1 MNPPGSTYRLQ
12 LHPGFRFEDA
22 IGVLPYLR
30 ALGVTHVYSSPQL
43 QAARGSTHGY
53 DVVDHSRP
61 NAELGGE
68 EGHAR
73 YCRALGEAGLGQVL
87 DIVPNHMAIPGRE
100 NRWWWDVLQNGPA
113 SRYAPYFD
121 VTWDSPEAK
130 LRNLVLMPILGDHY
144 GRVLE
149 AGQLVLEREGPV
161 FHVRYFDHVLPIAPR
176 TLRGLLAPP
185 ARRIQSDELAFIAT
199 AYGRLPY
206 ATLTDPAS
214 VEERHRDQRVLTAQL
229 ARLLEQNP
237 EVGAAIDEEV
247 ANINRDVD
255 ALDRLLEA
263 QNYRVA
269 YWRTAGREL
278 DYRRFFD
285 INTLAG
291 LRVEDPRVF
300 EESHALVLQWIA
312 AGVVDGLR
320 VDHPDGLLD
329 PEQYFSRL
337 AEATGGAWTVAEKI
351 LEADEE
357 LPTEWAVAGTTG
369 YEFCNL
375 VGGLFVDPEG
385 ETPITNLY
393 RDLTGN
399 DLDYEEAV
407 YRNKRLVLREIL
419 AADVTRLAEVFVAV
433 CERHRRHRDYTRW
446 DLTEALR
453 EVVACFPVY
462 RSYVRAAEGLV
473 RPADARYVTAAIAAA
488 RERRPD
494 LDGELF
500 EFIESLLLLRVA
512 NASPLEHDLVMRFQ
526 QLTGPAMAKGV
537 EDTTFYRFNRFV
549 ALNEVGGN
557 PARFGV
563 TPDQFH
569 RAMEESHARWP
580 HTMRTLSTH
589 DTKRSAD
596 VRARLFVLSELA
608 REWCTFAERWVRR
621 FERHWSGEYDPDAA
635 YVLLQALVGAH
646 PLEAPRAAAYMEKA
660 SKEAKRRTS
669 WVNPDAEYDQALR
682 GFVER
687 VALDGEFQSALG
699 EFVDSLL
706 WPGRVNSLAQTLLAL
721 TAPGVPDV
729 YQGTDLWDLSLVDP
743 DNRRPVDYEVRR
755 RLLAELDQ
763 RTPEDLVA
771 RADDGA
777 IKLHVI
783 RAALHLRRRHPA
795 AFGSGAAGAYRPLSF
810 EGPEARHCVGFTRGD
825 RVAVLVPRLAARAL
839 QRDPRWSPELQCELP
854 RGSWRNRLT
863 GEALEGGTIA
873 GRALLGRFPVAL
885 LERVNDV

>member
-1 MNPPGSTYRLQ
+1 MSPPGSTYRLQ

-22 IGVLPYLR
+22 VRVLPYLK

-53 DVVDHSRP
+53 DVVDHGRP

-68 EGHAR
+68 DGHSH

-121 VTWDSPEAK
+121 VAWDSAEAK

-229 ARLLEQNP
+229 ERLLEWSP

-247 ANINRDVD
+247 ANINHDVD

-300 EESHALVLQWIA
+300 EESHALVLQWIR

-329 PEQYFSRL
+329 PEQYFARL
-337 AEATGGAWTVAEKI
+337 AEASGGAWTVAEKI
-351 LEADEE
+351 LESEEE
-357 LPTEWAVAGTTG
+357 LPPEWAVAGTTG

-399 DLDYEEAV
+399 ALDYAEAV

-419 AADVTRLAEVFVAV
+419 AADVNRLAEVFVAV

-453 EVVACFPVY
+453 EVITRFPVY

-473 RPADARYVTAAIAAA
+473 RPSDERYVTAAVTSA
-488 RERRPD
+488 REGRPD

-500 EFIESLLLLRVA
+500 EFIENLLLLRVA
-512 NASPLEHDLVMRFQ
+512 NAGPLEHDLVMRFQ

-557 PARFGV
+557 PAHFGV
-563 TPDQFH
+563 SPARFH
-569 RAMEESHARWP
+569 SAMEQSQARWP
-580 HTMRTLSTH
+580 HAMRTLSTH

-608 REWCTFAERWVRR
+608 QEWCAFAERWVRGL
-621 FERHWSGEYDPDAA
+621 EHHWPGEYDPDAA

-646 PLEAPRAAAYMEKA
+646 PLETSRATSYMEKA

-669 WVNPDAEYDQALR
+669 WVNPDTEYDQALR
-682 GFVER
+682 TFVER
-687 VALDGEFQSALG
+687 VALDEEFQRALEELVG
-699 EFVDSLL
+699 ELL

-721 TAPGVPDV
+721 TVPGVPDV

-743 DNRRPVDYEVRR
+743 DNRRPVDYEARR
-755 RLLAELDQ
+755 RLLADLDQ
-763 RTPEDLVA
+763 RTPEALVT

-777 IKLHVI
+777 IKLYVI
-783 RAALHLRRRHPA
+783 RAALHLRRRRPD
-795 AFGSGAAGAYRPLSF
+795 AFRSGAAGAYHPLDF
-810 EGPEARHCVGFTRGD
+810 EGSEARHCVGFTRGD
-825 RVAVLVPRLAARAL
+825 RIAVIVPRLAARAL
-839 QRDPRWSPELQCELP
+839 RGDPTWSPEVLCRLP
-854 RGSWRNRLT
+854 RGTWRSWLT
-863 GEALEGGTIA
+863 AEELDGGA
-873 GRALLGRFPVAL
+873 VPGRALLGRLPVAL
-885 LERVNDV
+885 LERLDDV

>member
-1 MNPPGSTYRLQ
+1 
-12 LHPGFRFEDA
+12 
-22 IGVLPYLR
+22 
-30 ALGVTHVYSSPQL
+30 
-43 QAARGSTHGY
+43 
-53 DVVDHSRP
+53 
-61 NAELGGE
+61 
-68 EGHAR
+68 
-73 YCRALGEAGLGQVL
+73 
-87 DIVPNHMAIPGRE
+87 
-100 NRWWWDVLQNGPA
+100 
-113 SRYAPYFD
+113 
-121 VTWDSPEAK
+121 
-130 LRNLVLMPILGDHY
+130 MPILGDHY

-537 EDTTFYRFNRFV
+537 EDTTFYRFNRLV

-557 PARFGV
+557 
-563 TPDQFH
+563 
-569 RAMEESHARWP
+569 
-580 HTMRTLSTH
+580 
-589 DTKRSAD
+589 
-596 VRARLFVLSELA
+596 
-608 REWCTFAERWVRR
+608 
-621 FERHWSGEYDPDAA
+621 
-635 YVLLQALVGAH
+635 
-646 PLEAPRAAAYMEKA
+646 
-660 SKEAKRRTS
+660 
-669 WVNPDAEYDQALR
+669 
-682 GFVER
+682 
-687 VALDGEFQSALG
+687 
-699 EFVDSLL
+699 
-706 WPGRVNSLAQTLLAL
+706 
-721 TAPGVPDV
+721 
-729 YQGTDLWDLSLVDP
+729 
-743 DNRRPVDYEVRR
+743 
-755 RLLAELDQ
+755 
-763 RTPEDLVA
+763 
-771 RADDGA
+771 
-777 IKLHVI
+777 
-783 RAALHLRRRHPA
+783 
-795 AFGSGAAGAYRPLSF
+795 
-810 EGPEARHCVGFTRGD
+810 
-825 RVAVLVPRLAARAL
+825 
-839 QRDPRWSPELQCELP
+839 
-854 RGSWRNRLT
+854 
-863 GEALEGGTIA
+863 
-873 GRALLGRFPVAL
+873 
-885 LERVNDV
+885 